1 MGVEGKNL
9 RQYNREIKN
18 RPHRKARPV
27 WRSGWDSNPRNL
39 AVQLISSP
47 TGYKQ
52 MCIICGH
59 SCPPC
64 CTQRKPCLQ
73 GFSDYITK
81 IAPCIRTHKI
91 FSKSVF
97 LSMLGRHRADLGQT
111 SSPRNSLT
119 DRSIVEIFHHRE
131 VRYEYETRATDQLG
145 RSS

>member
-47 TGYKQ
+47 TSYKQ
-52 MCIICGH
+52 MCVICGRSH
-59 SCPPC
+59 PLC
-64 CTQRKPCLQ
+64 CTQTKLYLQ

-81 IAPCIRTHKI
+81 TARVFEPTRS
-91 FSKSVF
+91 FQKSVF
-97 LSMLGRHRADLGQT
+97 LNMLGRHRADLGQT

-119 DRSIVEIFHHRE
+119 DRSIVAIFHHRE